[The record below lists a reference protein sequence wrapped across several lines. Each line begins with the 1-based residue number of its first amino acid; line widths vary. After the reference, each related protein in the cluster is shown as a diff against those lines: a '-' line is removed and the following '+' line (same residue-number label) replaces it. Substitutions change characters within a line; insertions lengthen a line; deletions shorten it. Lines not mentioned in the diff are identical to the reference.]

1 MTNLHFFPFTN
12 WVVADFLQ
20 PKELYTLI
28 ATFHIIPRTSLSK
41 GFFFLEVVLNRQ
53 ATT

>member
-20 PKELYTLI
+20 PKELYI
-28 ATFHIIPRTSLSK
+28 NSYIPYYSK
-41 GFFFLEVVLNRQ
+41 DKFK
-53 ATT
+53 